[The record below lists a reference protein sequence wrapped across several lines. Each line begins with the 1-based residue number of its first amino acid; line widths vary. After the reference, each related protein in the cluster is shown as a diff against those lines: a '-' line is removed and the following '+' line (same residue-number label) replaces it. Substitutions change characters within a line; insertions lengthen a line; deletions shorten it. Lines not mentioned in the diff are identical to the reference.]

1 MIFFA
6 KQILQ
11 LHLTKYYPNFEHHA
25 LEGVYSRGIYAL
37 RVNSLFLFYIVL
49 LLFFNLLKVRVFN
62 PEFNLNNG
70 VFMN

>member
-1 MIFFA
+1 MIFFT

-37 RVNSLFLFYIVL
+37 KVNSFLRY
-49 LLFFNLLKVRVFN
+49 KK
-62 PEFNLNNG
+62 
-70 VFMN
+70 